1 MGETNESSGVCAAI
15 ETIEAIETADAKSIF
30 SHLLVH
36 SRTRILLVGV
46 VA

>member
-15 ETIEAIETADAKSIF
+15 ETIETADAKSIF